1 MEERGNRHT
10 NTHTHALMV
19 WEVGSGCLGGLES
32 GGGGGGER
40 GEGESSGRANYNR
53 L

>member
-10 NTHTHALMV
+10 NTHTPRINGLGG
-19 WEVGSGCLGGLES
+19 GSGCLEGWRVVVVVVGRE
-32 GGGGGGER
+32 ER
-40 GEGESSGRANYNR
+40 ERAVGWRIIIR